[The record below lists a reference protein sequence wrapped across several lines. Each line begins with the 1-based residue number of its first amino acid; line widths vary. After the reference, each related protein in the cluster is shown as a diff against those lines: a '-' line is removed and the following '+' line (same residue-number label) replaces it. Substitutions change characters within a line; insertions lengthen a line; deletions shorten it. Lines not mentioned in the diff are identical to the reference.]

1 MMTMTRSTLATF
13 FVVLALPASAQTIYR
28 CTDANG
34 GMLISNTKVD
44 KSCKPVVITQDA
56 TIPAPKKA
64 AGAAGAAANPTP
76 AGFPKVQEDA
86 QKARDTDR
94 KRILEQEL
102 AGEQRSLDQA
112 QRELTEQQAIR
123 PAESASTTLD
133 RVQPYRDRVAQ
144 HERNI
149 VAIQKEL
156 SGLR

>member
-1 MMTMTRSTLATF
+1 MMTMTRSTLATLLLA
-13 FVVLALPASAQTIYR
+13 LALPASAQTIYR

-34 GMLISNTKVD
+34 GMLISNTRVD
-44 KSCKPVVITQDA
+44 KSCKAVVLPPDSSL
-56 TIPAPKKA
+56 PAPRSKPS
-64 AGAAGAAANPTP
+64 GAAANPSP
-76 AGFPKVQEDA
+76 AGFPRVPEDA

-112 QRELTEQQAIR
+112 QRELADQDSLR
-123 PAESASTTLD
+123 GRDGSASALD

>member
-1 MMTMTRSTLATF
+1 MTRSTLATLLL
-13 FVVLALPASAQTIYR
+13 VLALPASAQTIYR
-28 CTDANG
+28 CTDPNG
-34 GMLISNTKVD
+34 GTLISNTRVD
-44 KSCKPVVITQDA
+44 KSCKAVALPPDSSL
-56 TIPAPKKA
+56 PAPRA
-64 AGAAGAAANPTP
+64 RPSGAAANPSP
-76 AGFPKVQEDA
+76 AGFPKVPEDA

-112 QRELTEQQAIR
+112 QRELADQESLRGRDA
-123 PAESASTTLD
+123 SASALD

>member
-1 MMTMTRSTLATF
+1 MTRSTLATLLLA
-13 FVVLALPASAQTIYR
+13 LALPASAETIYR

-34 GMLISNTKVD
+34 GMLISNTRVD
-44 KSCKPVVITQDA
+44 KSCKAVVLPPDSSL
-56 TIPAPKKA
+56 PAPRTKPS
-64 AGAAGAAANPTP
+64 GAAANPSP
-76 AGFPKVQEDA
+76 AGFPRVQEDA

-112 QRELTEQQAIR
+112 QRELADQESLR
-123 PAESASTTLD
+123 GRDGSASALD

>member
-1 MMTMTRSTLATF
+1 MTRSTLVTLLLA
-13 FVVLALPASAQTIYR
+13 LALPASAQTIYR

-34 GMLISNTKVD
+34 GMLISNTRVD
-44 KSCKPVVITQDA
+44 KSCKAVVLPPDSSL
-56 TIPAPKKA
+56 PAPRTKPS
-64 AGAAGAAANPTP
+64 GAAANPSP
-76 AGFPKVQEDA
+76 AGFPRVQEDA

-112 QRELTEQQAIR
+112 QRELSDQDSLRGRDA
-123 PAESASTTLD
+123 SASALD
-133 RVQPYRDRVAQ
+133 RLQPYRDRVAQ

-149 VAIQKEL
+149 IAIQKEL

>member
-1 MMTMTRSTLATF
+1 MTRSTLAF
-13 FVVLALPASAQTIYR
+13 LLAAFAVPAAAQTIYR

-34 GMLISNTKVD
+34 GMLISNTRVD
-44 KSCKPVVITQDA
+44 KSCKAVVSSPDSTL
-56 TIPAPKKA
+56 PAPKAKP
-64 AGAAGAAANPTP
+64 GGAAATPTP
-76 AGFPKVQEDA
+76 GSFPRIPEDT

-102 AGEQRSLDQA
+102 ATEQRSLDQA
-112 QRELTEQQAIR
+112 QRELADQQR
-123 PAESASTTLD
+123 VRSSEGSASALD

>member
-13 FVVLALPASAQTIYR
+13 LVVLALPASAQTIYR

-34 GMLISNTKVD
+34 GMLISNTRVD

-56 TIPAPKKA
+56 TIPAPKKP
-64 AGAAGAAANPTP
+64 AGAAANPTP